1 MKKLFGILLGLI
13 GLAVSASAQDVATKY
28 PGGQE
33 ALDKFISETL
43 VYPAP
48 AMKNSVEGTVY
59 VTFVVKPDGSLD
71 NIKIKRMVDPD
82 LEAEAIRIVKK
93 MPKWEP
99 ATRDGV
105 AITSTYSLPIRF
117 RLK

>member
-1 MKKLFGILLGLI
+1 MKKLFGILLGLV
-13 GLAVSASAQDVATKY
+13 GLAFSASAQDVAPAY
-28 PGGQE
+28 PGGE
-33 ALDKFISETL
+33 AAMKEFIAKTM
-43 VYPAP
+43 VYPA
-48 AMKNSVEGTVY
+48 AAQENGAEGTVY
-59 VTFVVKPDGSLD
+59 VTFVVKTDGSID

-93 MPKWEP
+93 MPKWTP

-105 AITSTYSLPIRF
+105 AIQTTYALPIRF